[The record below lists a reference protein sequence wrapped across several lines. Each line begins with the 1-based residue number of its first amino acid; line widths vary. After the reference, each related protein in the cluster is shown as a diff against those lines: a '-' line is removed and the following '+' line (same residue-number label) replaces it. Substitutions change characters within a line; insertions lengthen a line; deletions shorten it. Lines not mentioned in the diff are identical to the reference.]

1 MKKADSMKWKATP
14 EDAKLIG
21 EIALRAWSLLTNK
34 RKSQDLERIAEDL
47 TACHLNGCP
56 LRLTSMLWSS
66 DHDLM
71 HDVTLIFKRIDRRTG
86 KLTGDELPIYHMP
99 LKEGNGELAT

>member
-1 MKKADSMKWKATP
+1 MKKSESTKWKATP

-21 EIALRAWSLLTNK
+21 DIATRAWYLLTNK
-34 RKSQDLERIAEDL
+34 RRSQDLERIAEDL

-56 LRLTSMLWSS
+56 LRLSAMLYGA

-71 HDVTLIFKRIDRRTG
+71 QDITLIFKHLDRRTG
-86 KLTGDELPIYHMP
+86 KLTGTDLPLYHKP
-99 LKEGNGELAT
+99 LKEG